1 MSEDIELQQVVVDG
15 MVIEMGRYRICCHI
29 VCGMLHRRK
38 GVDVLSHRQN
48 DDTAGMLSRASAH
61 ARTALYNPV
70 DFAVSLLASAL
81 FKIIFHITKR
91 RLIRQC
97 ADRTGTERLS
107 CAENNF
113 RIFMRLTLI
122 FAGKVQVDIRLLIPL
137 KSKERFKRNIETVLN
152 QRLSADRA
160 HFIRHIAAAVSGK
173 GFDLRRIKIVI
184 MAFRA
189 PIMGA
194 QGIYLRNPRHE
205 RHQ

>member
-1 MSEDIELQQVVVDG
+1 MSSPTGKTTIPPG
-15 MVIEMGRYRICCHI
+15 CCP
-29 VCGMLHRRK
+29 VLRRTP
-38 GVDVLSHRQN
+38 D
-48 DDTAGMLSRASAH
+48 
-61 ARTALYNPV
+61 TALYNPV

-81 FKIIFHITKR
+81 FKIIFHITER
-91 RLIRQC
+91 RLIRQR

-137 KSKERFKRNIETVLN
+137 KSEERFKRDIETVLN

-194 QGIYLRNPRHE
+194 QRNLPP
-205 RHQ
+205 

>member
-1 MSEDIELQQVVVDG
+1 
-15 MVIEMGRYRICCHI
+15 
-29 VCGMLHRRK
+29 
-38 GVDVLSHRQN
+38 
-48 DDTAGMLSRASAH
+48 
-61 ARTALYNPV
+61 
-70 DFAVSLLASAL
+70 
-81 FKIIFHITKR
+81 
-91 RLIRQC
+91 
-97 ADRTGTERLS
+97 
-107 CAENNF
+107 
-113 RIFMRLTLI
+113 MRLTLI
-122 FAGKVQVDIRLLIPL
+122 LAGKVQVDIRLLIPL

-173 GFDLRRIKIVI
+173 GFDLRGIKIVI

>member
-1 MSEDIELQQVVVDG
+1 MSSPTG
-15 MVIEMGRYRICCHI
+15 
-29 VCGMLHRRK
+29 K
-38 GVDVLSHRQN
+38 N
-48 DDTAGMLSRASAH
+48 DDTARMLSRASAH

-70 DFAVSLLASAL
+70 DFAVSLLASAF

-122 FAGKVQVDIRLLIPL
+122 FAGKVQVDIRLLISL

-152 QRLSADRA
+152 QRLSAAPGTFYPAYRMPPFPA
-160 HFIRHIAAAVSGK
+160 KALTSGESK
-173 GFDLRRIKIVI
+173 STI
-184 MAFRA
+184 MAFRHM
-189 PIMGA
+189 IMRRSA
-194 QGIYLRNPRHE
+194 DLPP
-205 RHQ
+205 

>member
-1 MSEDIELQQVVVDG
+1 
-15 MVIEMGRYRICCHI
+15 
-29 VCGMLHRRK
+29 MLHRRK

-70 DFAVSLLASAL
+70 DFAVSFLASAF

-91 RLIRQC
+91 RFIRQC
-97 ADRTGTERLS
+97 ADRTGTECLS

-160 HFIRHIAAAVSGK
+160 HFIRHITAAPAGK
-173 GFDLRRIKIVI
+173 CLDLRRIKITVFTIWAAI
-184 MAFRA
+184 MCLEW
-189 PIMGA
+189 ID
-194 QGIYLRNPRHE
+194 LRDTGHGGNEGRTY
-205 RHQ
+205 

>member
-1 MSEDIELQQVVVDG
+1 
-15 MVIEMGRYRICCHI
+15 
-29 VCGMLHRRK
+29 
-38 GVDVLSHRQN
+38 
-48 DDTAGMLSRASAH
+48 
-61 ARTALYNPV
+61 
-70 DFAVSLLASAL
+70 
-81 FKIIFHITKR
+81 
-91 RLIRQC
+91 
-97 ADRTGTERLS
+97 
-107 CAENNF
+107 
-113 RIFMRLTLI
+113 MRLTLI

-137 KSKERFKRNIETVLN
+137 KSEERFKWDIETVLN

-173 GFDLRRIKIVI
+173 GFDLRGIKIVI

>member
-1 MSEDIELQQVVVDG
+1 MSENIELQQVVVDG
-15 MVIEMGRYRICCHI
+15 MVIEMCRYRICRHI

-48 DDTAGMLSRASAH
+48 DNTAGVLSRASAH

-70 DFAVSLLASAL
+70 DFAVSLLASAF
-81 FKIIFHITKR
+81 FKIIFHITER
-91 RLIRQC
+91 RLIRQR

-137 KSKERFKRNIETVLN
+137 KSEERFKRNIETVLN
-152 QRLSADRA
+152 QRFSADRA

-184 MAFRA
+184 MTFRA